1 MKEKPL
7 SIHKP
12 AGWFE
17 SFLWMCA
24 GADRDILEQCP
35 DADRIKYQGIGGIIF
50 ATGILAFISSSYAFW
65 TVFSPKDGLA
75 LEPEVYNSAANVA
88 MTSSIFGGLV
98 WGLVIFNIDRF
109 IVSSTGSGD
118 GTSSISASEFFQALP
133 RMLMAGLIGLCL
145 STPLELRILKPEID
159 TYLHQEQQELRRDLD
174 EETELRF
181 AEEEERMD
189 DKIIQ
194 LKSEIQN
201 LKDIQEN
208 RRLELQEKRRNLELE
223 VEGKTGSGKAGR
235 GPAYR
240 EKLANLNLIS
250 DEFEVFKKENSEEIQ
265 LKNSEITETK
275 EKLLETRQKE
285 KNEKIT
291 NEQQAHQMDGLLA
304 RIKIAHE
311 QGGKMRW
318 VLTLL
323 LLSIEMGP
331 IFFKMMIAKSTYD
344 YLKEQKMEAALAS
357 KGLYFDTKPIT
368 DGEKQG
374 GLFGIFG
381 GSLKEKR
388 FIKNLYLERQ
398 QKEMDEQLN
407 LEMALTRNVHAE
419 YQRRME
425 ADIEANLDDYIKDNV

>member
-35 DADRIKYQGIGGIIF
+35 AADRIKYQGIGGIIF

-75 LEPEVYNSAANVA
+75 LEPEVYNNAANVA
-88 MTSSIFGGLV
+88 MIGSIFGGLV

-109 IVSSTGSGD
+109 IVSSTGAGD
-118 GTSSISASEFFQALP
+118 GTSSISPGEFFQALP

-159 TYLHQEQQELRRDLD
+159 TELHQEQLAIKLNEDTKR
-174 EETELRF
+174 EF
-181 AEEEERMD
+181 AAEEERLE
-189 DKIIQ
+189 DKIIL
-194 LKSEIQN
+194 LKSEIQE
-201 LKDIQEN
+201 LKNTQEN
-208 RRLELQEKRRNLELE
+208 RRIEIKKQRRNLELE
-223 VEGKTGSGKAGR
+223 AEGKTGTGAPGR
-235 GPAYR
+235 GPAWQD
-240 EKLANLNLIS
+240 KKDNLDVIIA
-250 DEFEVFKKENSEEIQ
+250 EFEEFKIANVEDIENKRKQIQTTDEE
-265 LKNSEITETK
+265 LS
-275 EKLLETRQKE
+275 ETRKS
-285 KNEKIT
+285 KALKKTT
-291 NEQQAHQMDGLLA
+291 NAQQAHQMDGLLK
-304 RIKIAHE
+304 RIEIAHE
-311 QGGKMRW
+311 IGGKMRW
-318 VLTLL
+318 VLTLR

-344 YLKEQKMEAALAS
+344 YLKEQKMETALAS

-368 DGEKQG
+368 DGEKRE

-407 LEMALTRNVHAE
+407 LELALTKKVHAE

>member
-1 MKEKPL
+1 MKNQQL

-75 LEPEVYNSAANVA
+75 LEPEVYNSATNMA
-88 MTSSIFGGLV
+88 MVGSIFGGLV

-118 GTSSISASEFFQALP
+118 GTSSINASEFFQALP

-159 TYLHQEQQELRRDLD
+159 TELRIRQDALRQESD
-174 EETELRF
+174 SRTELRF
-181 AEEEERMD
+181 AQKKERLED
-189 DKIIQ
+189 QIIL
-194 LKSEIQN
+194 LKSEIQE
-201 LKDIQEN
+201 LKNTQEN
-208 RRLELQEKRRNLELE
+208 RRVEIKKQRRNLELE
-223 VEGKTGSGKAGR
+223 AEGKTGTGAPGR
-235 GPAYR
+235 GPAWQD
-240 EKLANLNLIS
+240 KKDNLDIIIA
-250 DEFEVFKKENSEEIQ
+250 EFEEFKIANGDEIEEKRKQIQ
-265 LKNSEITETK
+265 ETNEELTETRT
-275 EKLLETRQKE
+275 EETLGK
-285 KNEKIT
+285 KI
-291 NEQQAHQMDGLLA
+291 NDQQAHQMDGLLE
-304 RIKIAHE
+304 RIDIAHE
-311 QGGKMRW
+311 IGGKMRW

-368 DGEKQG
+368 DGEMQE

-407 LEMALTRNVHAE
+407 LELALTKKVHAE

-425 ADIEANLDDYIKDNV
+425 ADIETNLDDYIKDNV

>member
-1 MKEKPL
+1 MKKRIPT
-7 SIHKP
+7 IQKP

-24 GADRDILEQCP
+24 GADREILEQCP

-75 LEPEVYNSAANVA
+75 LEPEVYNHAANMAVIG
-88 MTSSIFGGLV
+88 SIFGGIV

-118 GTSSISASEFFQALP
+118 GTSSISAGEFFQALP

-159 TYLHQEQQELRRDLD
+159 TFLHQEQEDLRRELD
-174 EETELRF
+174 TKTELRF
-181 AEEEERMD
+181 ASEEQRLD
-189 DKIIQ
+189 DVIVQ

-201 LKDIQEN
+201 LKDTQEE

-223 VEGKTGSGKAGR
+223 VEGKSGSGKAGR

-240 EKLANLNLIS
+240 EKQANLNLIS
-250 DEFEVFKKENSEEIQ
+250 DEFEAFKVDNTEEINLKKE
-265 LKNSEITETK
+265 EITETK
-275 EKLLETRQKE
+275 EKLLNLREEE
-285 KNEKIT
+285 KQEKLT
-291 NEQQAHQMDGLLA
+291 NEQKAHQMDGLLA

-344 YLKEQKMEAALAS
+344 YLKEQKMEQALAS
-357 KGLYFDTKPIT
+357 KGLYFETKTIT
-368 DGEKQG
+368 DGEKEG
-374 GLFGIFG
+374 GFLGMFGS
-381 GSLKEKR
+381 SLKEKR

-398 QKEMDEQLN
+398 HKEMQAQLD
-407 LEMALTRNVHAE
+407 LEMELTKKVHAE
-419 YQRRME
+419 YQQRME
-425 ADIEANLDDYIKDNV
+425 SDIESNLDHYIQDTV

>member
-1 MKEKPL
+1 MTKRPL

-75 LEPEVYNSAANVA
+75 LEPEVYNEAANMA
-88 MTSSIFGGLV
+88 MFGSIFGGII

-118 GTSSISASEFFQALP
+118 GTSSISAGEFFQALP

-159 TYLHQEQQELRRDLD
+159 TYLHQEQEDLRRDLD
-174 EETELRF
+174 DKTELRF
-181 AEEEERMD
+181 AEEEERLD
-189 DKIIQ
+189 DNIVQ

-201 LKDIQEN
+201 LKDIQES

-235 GPAYR
+235 GPAYK

-250 DEFEVFKKENSEEIQ
+250 DEFEVFKTDNTEEIS
-265 LKNSEITETK
+265 LKNEEITETK
-275 EKLLETRQKE
+275 EKLLELRQEE
-285 KNEKIT
+285 KQEKVT
-291 NEQQAHQMDGLLA
+291 NEQKAHQMDGLLA

-311 QGGKMRW
+311 QGGMMRW

-344 YLKEQKMEAALAS
+344 YLKEQKMEQALAS
-357 KGLYFDTKPIT
+357 KGLYFAEEQLTN
-368 DGEKQG
+368 GQKQG
-374 GLFGIFG
+374 GFLGIFG

-388 FIKNLYLERQ
+388 YIKNIYLERQ
-398 QKEMDEQLN
+398 QEEVEAQLK
-407 LEMALTRNVHAE
+407 LEMALTAKVHAE

-425 ADIEANLDDYIKDNV
+425 ANIQDNLDEYIKDNL

>member
-1 MKEKPL
+1 MKKRPL
-7 SIHKP
+7 SIHKN

-75 LEPEVYNSAANVA
+75 LEPEVYTHTANMA
-88 MTSSIFGGLV
+88 MIGSVFGGLV

-159 TYLHQEQQELRRDLD
+159 TYLHQEQEALKTTLNKQ
-174 EETELRF
+174 TELEF
-181 AEEEERMD
+181 ATEEERLE
-189 DKIIQ
+189 DKVTL
-194 LKSEIQN
+194 LKSEIQD
-201 LKDIQEN
+201 LKNEQEN
-208 RRLELQEKRRNLELE
+208 RRIEIKKQRRNLELE
-223 VEGKTGSGKAGR
+223 AEGKTGTKSPGR
-235 GPAYR
+235 GPAWQDKKDNLDIIEAEFEEFKVVNLDEIDEKR
-240 EKLANLNLIS
+240 EKI
-250 DEFEVFKKENSEEIQ
+250 EETEET
-265 LKNSEITETK
+265 LTET
-275 EKLLETRQKE
+275 R
-285 KNEKIT
+285 KNEKTKKLT

-311 QGGKMRW
+311 QGGTMRW

-344 YLKEQKMEAALAS
+344 YLKEQKMEQALAS
-357 KGLYFDTKPIT
+357 KGLYFDTKPVT
-368 DGEKQG
+368 DGEKEG
-374 GLFGIFG
+374 GLLGIFG

-398 QKEMDEQLN
+398 QQEMDEQLK
-407 LEMALTRNVHAE
+407 LELALTKKVHAE

-425 ADIEANLDDYIKDNV
+425 ADIEANLDDYIKDTV

>member
-7 SIHKP
+7 SHHKP

-75 LEPEVYNSAANVA
+75 LELEVYNDAANIA
-88 MTSSIFGGLV
+88 MIGSIVGGIV

-109 IVSSTGSGD
+109 IVSSTGCGD
-118 GTSSISASEFFQALP
+118 GTSSISAKEFFQALP

-159 TYLHQEQQELRRDLD
+159 TYLHQEQEALRRDLD
-174 EETELRF
+174 EKTEQRF
-181 AEEEERMD
+181 AEEEQRLD
-189 DKIIQ
+189 DTIVQ

-235 GPAYR
+235 GPAYK
-240 EKLANLNLIS
+240 EKLSNLNLIS
-250 DEFEVFKKENSEEIQ
+250 DEFEAFKIENADEIQ
-265 LKNSEITETK
+265 LKSEEITETK
-275 EKLLETRQKE
+275 QKLLEIREEE
-285 KNEKIT
+285 KQEKVT

-344 YLKEQKMEAALAS
+344 YLKEQKMEQVLAS
-357 KGLYFDTKPIT
+357 KGLYFDTKTSKDGT
-368 DGEKQG
+368 DGD
-374 GLFGIFG
+374 
-381 GSLKEKR
+381 SLKEKR
-388 FIKNLYLERQ
+388 FITNVYLKRQ
-398 QKEMDEQLN
+398 QDEIQAQLK
-407 LEMALTRNVHAE
+407 LELHLTEKVHAE

-425 ADIEANLDDYIKDNV
+425 EDIKANLDDYIKDTV

>member
-407 LEMALTRNVHAE
+407 LEMALTRKVHAE